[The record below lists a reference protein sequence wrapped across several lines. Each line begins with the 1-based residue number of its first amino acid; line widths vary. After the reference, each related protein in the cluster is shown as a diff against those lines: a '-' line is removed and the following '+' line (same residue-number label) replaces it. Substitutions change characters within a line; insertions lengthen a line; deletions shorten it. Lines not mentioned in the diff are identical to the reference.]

1 MKSTITLSLARL
13 SRGMKQR
20 NGVRIAALSILLTG
34 MIAAGLILGLR
45 DSFAQSGGPT
55 NSPGYSK
62 VDDFLN
68 GRRHILHN
76 DDLVIGF
83 NYTDEARPR
92 KVLFSAGTA
101 SSVPAIQVSSRSV
114 PNGQGSCQD
123 PAGYYYDTIDYD
135 YPDSAL
141 PIPARAD
148 HEPVREKI
156 SVEIPNFGRVN
167 DHYYRGAQPTGDAYR
182 QLAALGVKMVV
193 DLRNDATEYAKP
205 LAEQSGL
212 RYINLP
218 LDDKRYPPADAAT
231 RFLEIVA
238 DPANWPVYVHCKGGR
253 HRTGAM
259 TAVYR
264 MTVDGWDVDRAY
276 EEMKG
281 YGFYIHWGHEC
292 YKDYVYDYYRDL
304 QADRQR
310 RHSMIVQS
318 ALLRFSSSCHVG
330 LTPALKRINATHN
343 FFSGA
348 PNSHAK
354 HWSYSLAALGQI
366 DFGVVAV
373 EIEMRSSAFSKKNVL
388 ITSYLTT

>member
-20 NGVRIAALSILLTG
+20 NGIRIAALSILLTA
-34 MIAAGLILGLR
+34 MVAAGLILGLR

-55 NSPGYSK
+55 SSPDDSK

-68 GRRHILHN
+68 GRRHILRN

-83 NYTDEARPR
+83 N
-92 KVLFSAGTA
+92 
-101 SSVPAIQVSSRSV
+101 
-114 PNGQGSCQD
+114 
-123 PAGYYYDTIDYD
+123 
-135 YPDSAL
+135 
-141 PIPARAD
+141 
-148 HEPVREKI
+148 
-156 SVEIPNFGRVN
+156 IPNFGRVN
-167 DHYYRGAQPTGDAYR
+167 DNYYRGAQPKGDAYR

-264 MTVDGWDVDRAY
+264 MTVDCWNVDRAY
-276 EEMKG
+276 EEMKE
-281 YGFYIHWGHEC
+281 YGFYTRWGHEC

-304 QADRQR
+304 QADSQR

-318 ALLRFSSSCHVG
+318 ALLRFSSSCQVG

-373 EIEMRSSAFSKKNVL
+373 KIEMRSNALSKKNVL